1 MTNFLKFYITSIMMF
16 LSASASAL
24 VIPQGGKG
32 DGRIQTAFYSPSQ
45 VYNIKANI
53 GRAVLIQFE
62 EDEFLDEETGLLG
75 MGDATAWNLAV
86 KANNVLF
93 KPLTENPDTNLIVNT
108 NKRTYAFELSVLPKG
123 KQMDTYVLRFTYPKK
138 KVVSREEQ
146 LKKQISKQFSNSKVN
161 VNRMNQNY
169 WGYGDDELAPTA
181 LYDDGRFTYFEF
193 DNNKDLPN
201 IYKIMP
207 DGTEMLLNFTV
218 KGNTLIVHQL
228 NKEFYLRL
236 GSKVLGIINK
246 GFDVNGRFNYH
257 GTGNEIDVRVIKEKN

>member
-1 MTNFLKFYITSIMMF
+1 MKYF
-16 LSASASAL
+16 LSTFVAFILLIAGNAYAL

-32 DGRIQTAFYSPSQ
+32 DGRIQTAFYTPTQ
-45 VYNIKANI
+45 VYNIKASI

-62 EDEFLDEETGLLG
+62 EDEYLDEEMGLLG
-75 MGDATAWNLAV
+75 MGDATAWNVAV

-93 KPLTENPDTNLIVNT
+93 KPLSENPDTNLIVNT

-138 KVVSREEQ
+138 QMISRDEELRDQVSKEFAN
-146 LKKQISKQFSNSKVN
+146 KSVN
-161 VNRMNQNY
+161 VKRMNQNY

-236 GSKVLGIINK
+236 GTKVLGIVNK

-257 GTGNEIDVRVIKEKN
+257 GTGNETDVRVLREKN